1 MVLTTRMNVYLLT
14 FPQKE
19 TRECNTTKKIDS
31 HIICT
36 PSCYLPSG
44 KTISATLDCRI
55 SFIKV
60 HNPIGQLNKV
70 PLSSKVSYNRT
81 YFNYT
86 LGVTSTNLFQTPTQ
100 ICPQPEANTQG
111 NTCEAVVESGEFQ
124 LCAWE
129 AIKDVCQNM
138 SMLLNN
144 FSWVSVF

>member
-124 LCAWE
+124 LCA
-129 AIKDVCQNM
+129 
-138 SMLLNN
+138 
-144 FSWVSVF
+144 